1 MTVRIQPDGYTLGR
15 MDPGD
20 WPFLGDQSFL
30 AAVPDYTEA
39 LAGKLAN
46 ADADVAAALNAAQ
59 RAEAAA
65 QAAASDGV
73 ELDAGGLVNCTVVG
87 AWTRVPLPL
96 VQYNDFTSAV
106 VSGGALVVPATGR
119 YLLTAGVRVASS
131 TAARRQFLIR
141 RLDAAGANPSEL
153 AQATATDAYHAVS
166 MSRVVDLTAGQR
178 VELAYN
184 VPAAVGLSVPT
195 YLSLHRY
202 K

>member
-1 MTVRIQPDGYTLGR
+1 MTIRIQPNGYTLGR
-15 MDPGD
+15 QDPGD
-20 WPFLGDQSFL
+20 WPLLGHDSYL
-30 AAVPDYTEA
+30 AAVPAYTA
-39 LAGKLAN
+39 DLATKLAG
-46 ADADVAAALNAAQ
+46 ADADVAAAINAAQ

-96 VQYNDFTSAV
+96 VVYNDFTSAV

-119 YLLTAGVRVASS
+119 YLLTAGVRVASA

-141 RLDAAGANPSEL
+141 IDNGTGAGGEL

-166 MSRVVDLTAGQR
+166 MSRVVDLAAGQR